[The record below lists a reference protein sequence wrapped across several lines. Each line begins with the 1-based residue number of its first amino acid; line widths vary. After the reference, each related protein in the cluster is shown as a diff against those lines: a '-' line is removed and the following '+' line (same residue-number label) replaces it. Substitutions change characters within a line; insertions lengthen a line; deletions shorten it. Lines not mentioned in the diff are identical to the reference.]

1 MRKLNNNEKKEAAH
15 MLATLIVLMRVIGHL
30 IIEAEKNANWLQRF
44 CIPTRRMINLFCKA
58 SELMQKASGQLFYSI
73 YHQIDNTQRYS
84 VDFDDREIIKNH
96 TDAKQFSLRM
106 NLDSIDNEIKK
117 LTDDVYHFITGG
129 KNYDD

>member
-1 MRKLNNNEKKEAAH
+1 MRKLNNNEKKDAAH

-44 CIPTRRMINLFCKA
+44 CIPTRRMINLLCKA
-58 SELMQKASGQLFYSI
+58 SELMQKASAQLFYSI

-117 LTDDVYHFITGG
+117 LTDDVYHFISGE

>member
-44 CIPTRRMINLFCKA
+44 CIPTRRMINLLCKA
-58 SELMQKASGQLFYSI
+58 NDIKQKASGQLFYSI
-73 YHQIDNTQRYS
+73 YHQIDNTEKYS

-96 TDAKQFSLRM
+96 TDTKQFSLRM
-106 NLDSIDNEIKK
+106 NMDSIDDETKR
-117 LTDDVYHFITGG
+117 LADEVYHFITGG
-129 KNYDD
+129 KNYGD

>member
-15 MLATLIVLMRVIGHL
+15 MLATLIVLMRVIDHL

-44 CIPTRRMINLFCKA
+44 CIPARRMLNLFCKA